1 MAHGD
6 SVRQSEISRGIA
18 FTIGAIIV
26 FGLQDAGAKWVMQ
39 TYSPFQIT
47 MVRYWAFGLMSL
59 WLVSRRVPLSR
70 AFHSNRPRTQ
80 LLRGALLVS
89 DLWCFA
95 LALNA
100 LPLPEVQAILLLYPL
115 VVTLLAATLLRE
127 QVGPFRIVAVFA
139 GFAGALLIVRPG
151 GLPWNAGLLFA
162 FLAALSYSGYIVTT
176 RIVAQVDHT
185 TTNMLYAS
193 GIGMLATSLVGPFFW
208 QPIALGDLWLI
219 AFVAATTVVAHT
231 MMIEALRHAPA
242 SVTQPFNYLT
252 LPWAIILGWSIFGQ
266 WIDPVSLIGAVII
279 AGAGLVVWA
288 REQHLKQRAR
298 RNAKRSV

>member
-1 MAHGD
+1 
-6 SVRQSEISRGIA
+6 
-18 FTIGAIIV
+18 
-26 FGLQDAGAKWVMQ
+26 MQ

-70 AFHSNRPRTQ
+70 AFHSKRPGIQ
-80 LLRGALLVS
+80 LLRGALLVT

-100 LPLPEVQAILLLYPL
+100 LPLAEVQAILLLYPL
-115 VVTLLAATLLRE
+115 VVTLLAASLLGE
-127 QVGPFRIVAVFA
+127 QVGPFRIAAVLA

-162 FLAALSYSGYIVTT
+162 LLSALSYGGYIVTT
-176 RIVAQVDHT
+176 RVVAQVDHT
-185 TTNMLYAS
+185 TTNMLYAG
-193 GIGMLATSLVGPFFW
+193 GIGMMATSLVGPFFW
-208 QPIALGDLWLI
+208 QPIALEDWWLI
-219 AFVAATTVVAHT
+219 GLVAATTVLAHT
-231 MMIEALRHAPA
+231 LMIEALRHAPA

-252 LPWAIILGWSIFGQ
+252 LPWAIFLGWSIFGQ
-266 WIDPVSLIGAVII
+266 LIDPISFVGAVII

-288 REQHLKQRAR
+288 RERQVKARAR
-298 RNAKRSV
+298 RQAKQAN